1 MFHFS
6 EKLGESTQLADEGPS
21 NKGHP
26 TANINSSYSKKF
38 PLGEHFLL
46 LAEHY
51 IRIIQAV
58 AVLVHASRQHTGV
71 SM

>member
-6 EKLGESTQLADEGPS
+6 EKLGESTQKSVEDEGPS

-26 TANINSSYSKKF
+26 TANTEILL
-38 PLGEHFLL
+38 LGEHFSL

-51 IRIIQAV
+51 ITIMQAV
-58 AVLVHASRQHTGV
+58 AVLVHATRQHTGV